1 MAINKKEIEEQE
13 LESGS
18 QNYYILGE
26 PLIDPEKSK
35 YLNHP
40 APKKKKQ
47 KNYKN
52 AEKGAPNRDKPTTAS
67 GKKGLKDLPSLMAS
81 VDPKGISSVAPMM
94 YQMLGQISSAS
105 KGGSQ
110 SSRKKTVEDAFTG
123 ALSILAN
130 KYTFDYLTLVFD
142 NALKDNKIK
151 LITVEYQEVVKNA
164 LANLYTN
171 YIQYGDG
178 NFPVNEYIKIT
189 EIGEPPENVVTI
201 VPDLY
206 IQQYYI
212 FEKDPYPGYIQWLS
226 PDEVESVYTERKI
239 GDYYYPSADEE
250 IYSEAELKLSIELE
264 PYVSDNNLTAS
275 ILNDLLISQESEIEA
290 SSEEKNNGKNSSK
303 QLVDTLLKLAGYAG
317 VISNLQQKL
326 QLPISVLNQGAIK
339 KSTDAFM
346 KNIGKI
352 KQEKE
357 KAKKAAQPLS
367 PISALGNL
375 TSALGSVS
383 GALGSVSGALGPVSG
398 ALGSVSGALG
408 SVSGAVS
415 SVTGAVGSVSG
426 AINSVSSISSITGA
440 VDSINQVTYAA
451 QRVTS
456 LSSSAKNLY
465 DTIKS

>member
-171 YIQYGDG
+171 YIQYGEKDRVSRTCEDIFNTIEEAKDSALKKLDRYYELNKG
-178 NFPVNEYIKIT
+178 NI
-189 EIGEPPENVVTI
+189 ENF
-201 VPDLY
+201 
-206 IQQYYI
+206 
-212 FEKDPYPGYIQWLS
+212 FEKH
-226 PDEVESVYTERKI
+226 
-239 GDYYYPSADEE
+239 
-250 IYSEAELKLSIELE
+250 
-264 PYVSDNNLTAS
+264 
-275 ILNDLLISQESEIEA
+275 
-290 SSEEKNNGKNSSK
+290 SK
-303 QLVDTLLKLAGYAG
+303 
-317 VISNLQQKL
+317 
-326 QLPISVLNQGAIK
+326 
-339 KSTDAFM
+339 
-346 KNIGKI
+346 
-352 KQEKE
+352 
-357 KAKKAAQPLS
+357 
-367 PISALGNL
+367 
-375 TSALGSVS
+375 
-383 GALGSVSGALGPVSG
+383 
-398 ALGSVSGALG
+398 
-408 SVSGAVS
+408 
-415 SVTGAVGSVSG
+415 
-426 AINSVSSISSITGA
+426 
-440 VDSINQVTYAA
+440 
-451 QRVTS
+451 
-456 LSSSAKNLY
+456 
-465 DTIKS
+465 